1 MPNKNINMDFASLY
15 LSQSYEMD
23 IIRRVRESKEI
34 LLDVIMKMYNISE
47 NDLESP
53 DTIRIKIRDIKI
65 AQIIK

>member
-1 MPNKNINMDFASLY
+1 MDFASLY